1 MIILILLTYLI
12 FYPTNKYKK
21 LKTKEEQLFCQKTFI
36 TAIFFILT
44 LFINILATTSESS
57 LSLYLL
63 IIFLFN
69 IFIIV
74 ISLYNF
80 FISFELY
87 STFTNPVHYFNR
99 LLKQKKYNY
108 FEEFIIVIVGIIIFI
123 FDFFL
128 FGLGAYEIR
137 KNNIK
142 PRHYKDDDKDF
153 YCNESSLFII
163 IGGKSFLLLIIS
175 IISLIIYFKT
185 KSKVQKFSFK
195 NQEKV
200 LIIIE
205 KRTLSI
211 YLYIVYSL
219 YYILPIMVG
228 SGLTEL
234 YNIFGNIFFLFIIF
248 NDFIIHISIIATS
261 KFCEYRLKNT
271 LLGYFCSFF
280 IKIPKSNSSVDAPLL
295 TPYEP
300 IGKTPLNK
308 NAKSDLEMNTI
319 NLKDKE
325 LVSSFTNGI
334 FIEDYFL
341 GFFDQIL
348 NIITSSMFESYNS
361 IYFSSQASEKSLNN
375 NIKIGDISSISGTL
389 QNLTVSNFGYANNIK
404 AVLSTKNEIGDD
416 IISFTLTKNNEKDDF
431 RRYKEVLESDIKIN
445 NYNNYLN
452 INLKSFCTPKCV
464 ESIYNQKL
472 KGKQIGCSLLNHMIF
487 SNNPKNKKLDNS
499 YFWSLLAANVKEEHF
514 NNLNNTSIKT
524 FDKNFTLDIFD
535 TDDEEININNK
546 IKINDLAVLLD
557 KYFIYISAK
566 GIKGTFITSLL
577 GDFKLKINDFKTLL
591 VFVTRNSLVE
601 NVPKNYFT
609 YWQLIQ
615 FSKDKPTKVASS

>member
-1 MIILILLTYLI
+1 MVFLDMFNFIIMIFLILLTYI
-12 FYPTNKYKK
+12 KIHPTNKYKK

-44 LFINILATTSESS
+44 LFINILATISESS
-57 LSLYLL
+57 LSIYLL
-63 IIFLFN
+63 TIFSFN
-69 IFIIV
+69 VYIIV

-108 FEEFIIVIVGIIIFI
+108 LEEFIIVIVGIIIFI

-195 NQEKV
+195 NQKKV
-200 LIIIE
+200 LVIIE
-205 KRTLSI
+205 KRSFSI

-219 YYILPIMVG
+219 YYILPIMVD

-234 YNIFGNIFFLFIIF
+234 YNILGNIFFLFVIF
-248 NDFIIHISIIATS
+248 NDFIIHITIIATS

-271 LLGYFCSFF
+271 LLGYVCSFF
-280 IKIPKSNSSVDAPLL
+280 IKTPQYNSSEDAPLL
-295 TPYEP
+295 APYEP
-300 IGKTPLNK
+300 IGKGVSNNK
-308 NAKSDLEMNTI
+308 TKSVLEMNTN

-325 LVSSFTNGI
+325 LVSSFKNGI

-348 NIITSSMFESYNS
+348 NIITSSMFEAYNS
-361 IYFSSQASEKSLNN
+361 IYFSSQANEKTLNN
-375 NIKIGDISSISGTL
+375 NIKICDMSSIVGTM
-389 QNLTVSNFGYANNIK
+389 QNLTVSNFGYVNN
-404 AVLSTKNEIGDD
+404 TKNQIGDD

-445 NYNNYLN
+445 NYNNY
-452 INLKSFCTPKCV
+452 
-464 ESIYNQKL
+464 
-472 KGKQIGCSLLNHMIF
+472 
-487 SNNPKNKKLDNS
+487 
-499 YFWSLLAANVKEEHF
+499 
-514 NNLNNTSIKT
+514 
-524 FDKNFTLDIFD
+524 
-535 TDDEEININNK
+535 
-546 IKINDLAVLLD
+546 
-557 KYFIYISAK
+557 
-566 GIKGTFITSLL
+566 
-577 GDFKLKINDFKTLL
+577 
-591 VFVTRNSLVE
+591 
-601 NVPKNYFT
+601 
-609 YWQLIQ
+609 
-615 FSKDKPTKVASS
+615 